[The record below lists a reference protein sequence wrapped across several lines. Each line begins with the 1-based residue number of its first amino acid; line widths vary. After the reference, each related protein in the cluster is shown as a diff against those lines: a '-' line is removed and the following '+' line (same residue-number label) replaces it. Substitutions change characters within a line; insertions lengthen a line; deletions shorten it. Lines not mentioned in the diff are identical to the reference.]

1 MATRFFT
8 LITLGFSTL
17 IHSALAAALSVIVYG
32 DSITEGIAL
41 PAEERQLAW
50 VHQVESLSNG
60 QFRMINEGKAGR
72 PTASLPEFAD
82 MLKRRPQADILII
95 ALGTNDSHNITAHT
109 VTDAVNNIEQ
119 MVQMARTRYGKKLP
133 VILVGPPN
141 IRQDT
146 QRTIHVFDG
155 PTLKKIDSA
164 YHAVAERLRSDFVSL
179 YGVVPDSALARDG
192 VHPDGP
198 GNTPIAEAVLDKLRT
213 IATNH

>member
-8 LITLGFSTL
+8 LIVL
-17 IHSALAAALSVIVYG
+17 IFIAVIPYALAAPLSVIVYG

-60 QFRMINEGKAGR
+60 QYRMINEGKAGR

-82 MLKRRPQADILII
+82 MLKRRPQADILVI
-95 ALGTNDSHNITAHT
+95 ALGTNDTHVVTDHT

-119 MVQMARTRYGKKLP
+119 MVQMARANYGEQLP

-146 QRTIHVFDG
+146 LRTVHVVDG

-164 YHAVAERLRSDFVSL
+164 YQAAAGRLRSQFVSL
-179 YGVVPDSALARDG
+179 YGVVPDSALAQDG

-213 IATNH
+213 IAVNP